1 MLKIRDI
8 IREMEEWAPPAIAW
22 KQDNVGLQVGD
33 PNEDVTGVLAALEVT
48 PEIIQEAVEKN
59 CNLIIS
65 HHPLIFRP
73 LLSLTP
79 QTISGKLALSL
90 ARNKLHLYTAHTNID
105 FSRGGVNFV
114 LGQKLGL
121 DTLEFLHRQSGSLK
135 KIVVFVP
142 HAYAETVTG
151 AMTKAGAGVIGEY
164 ESCSFQSKGSG
175 TFRPL
180 EGARPFSGEIGKLQY
195 EDEVR
200 IEMVVPEWRTESVVS
215 AMIEVHPYDEVAYDI
230 YPNETTDPN
239 YGAGIIGTLPE
250 PMPVDDFIIHVKN
263 TVHIPFVRWT
273 RGHGDTVSRV
283 AVCGGSGSD
292 LLATALRRKADAYIT
307 ADIKYHIFHEARGII
322 HLIDA
327 GHYETEVFIVD
338 AIIEKLK
345 KKFEDSETKF
355 YSARFITNPIT
366 YS

>member
-1 MLKIRDI
+1 
-8 IREMEEWAPPAIAW
+8 MEEWAPPAVAW

-79 QTISGKLALSL
+79 QTISGKLALTL
-90 ARNKLHLYTAHTNID
+90 AQNKLHLYTAHTNID

-121 DTLEFLHRQSGSLK
+121 DTIEFLHRQGGSLK

-151 AMTKAGAGVIGEY
+151 AMAKAGAGVIGEY
-164 ESCSFQSKGSG
+164 ESCSFQLKGSG

-180 EGARPFSGEIGKLQY
+180 EGAHPFSGEIGKLQY

-200 IEMVVPEWRTESVVS
+200 IEMVVPEWKTESVVS
-215 AMIEVHPYDEVAYDI
+215 AMIDVHPYDEVAYDI
-230 YPNETTDPN
+230 YPNETADPN
-239 YGAGIIGTLPE
+239 YGAGIIGVLPE
-250 PMPVDDFIIHVKN
+250 PIPIDDFIAHVKN
-263 TVHIPFVRWT
+263 TVQIPFVRWT
-273 RGHGDTVSRV
+273 RGQGDTVSRV
-283 AVCGGSGSD
+283 AVCGGSGSE
-292 LLATALRRKADAYIT
+292 LLAAALRTKADAYIT

-327 GHYETEVFIVD
+327 GHYETEIFIVE

-345 KKFEDSETKF
+345 KKFEDNQTKF